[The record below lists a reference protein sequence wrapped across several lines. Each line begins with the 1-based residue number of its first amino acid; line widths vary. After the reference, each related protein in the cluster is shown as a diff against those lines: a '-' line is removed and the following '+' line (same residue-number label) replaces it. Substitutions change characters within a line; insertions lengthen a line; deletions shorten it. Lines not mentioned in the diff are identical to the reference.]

1 MNKILIII
9 DAQNDFIDGKLGNR
23 SATRTV
29 PKIIDKIT
37 NECYDGIFLTTDCH
51 TTNPTIKTIEQ
62 KIVPEHCL
70 SGSYGSKLN
79 QEISKA
85 INKCSCPIKTISK
98 CTFMRTKLSETI
110 NDFARDNDL
119 DMKDTTIEICGFC
132 TDICVISNAL
142 YLRSMYPYTKI
153 VCDSEACAGST
164 PEMHYKALDIMR
176 SNLVDVIY

>member
-23 SATRTV
+23 SATRAV

-37 NECYDGIFLTTDCH
+37 NEYYSGIVLTKDCH
-51 TTNPTIKTIEQ
+51 VISPTIKTIERER
-62 KIVPEHCL
+62 IPEHCL
-70 SGSYGSKLN
+70 NDSYGAELN
-79 QEISKA
+79 QGISEA
-85 INKCSCPIKTISK
+85 INKCSSPITIIQK
-98 CTFMRTKLSETI
+98 CTFLDKKLSEAI
-110 NDFARDNDL
+110 SDFVCDNDL
-119 DMKDTTIEICGFC
+119 DLKDTTIEICGFC

-164 PEMHYKALDIMR
+164 PEMHYKALDVMR
-176 SNLVDVIY
+176 SNLIDVIY

>member
-29 PKIIDKIT
+29 PKIMDKIA
-37 NECYDGIFLTTDCH
+37 NGYYNGIFLTKDCH
-51 TTNPTIKTIEQ
+51 TTCPTVKTIERQ
-62 KIVPEHCL
+62 RIPEHCL
-70 SGSYGSKLN
+70 SDSYGKELN
-79 QEISKA
+79 QGISET
-85 INKCSCPIKTISK
+85 INKCPFPIAIIQKN
-98 CTFMRTKLSETI
+98 TFLDPKLSETI

-164 PEMHYKALDIMR
+164 PEMHYKALDVMR
-176 SNLVDVIY
+176 SNLIDVIY

>member
-23 SATRTV
+23 SATRAV
-29 PKIIDKIT
+29 PKIMDKIT
-37 NECYDGIFLTTDCH
+37 NKYYNGIFLTKDCH
-51 TTNPTIKTIEQ
+51 TTCPTVKTIEH
-62 KIVPEHCL
+62 KRVPEHCL
-70 SGSYGSKLN
+70 LDSYGEKFN
-79 QEISKA
+79 QGISEA
-85 INKCSCPIKTISK
+85 IDKCSSPIIIIQK
-98 CTFMRTKLSETI
+98 CTFLDPKLSEVI

-142 YLRSMYPYTKI
+142 YLRSIYPYTKI

-164 PEMHYKALDIMR
+164 PEMHYKALDVMR
-176 SNLVDVIY
+176 SNLIDVIY